1 MKIYKLSSLVILL
14 LSLIFVSCQN
24 SNPLTD
30 KQWFGEI
37 IRVKDSRVLSP
48 IALDFKGKN
57 LKVYANAIFGSNR
70 TDFSLNS
77 EEDNQYFYANKERNI
92 FLVITLN
99 QDNSIT
105 ISPNQGGTFY
115 ANAIVD
121 ENRSKT
127 FIESQYENKEESFN
141 PENYLLG
148 GSYEGYLYRKTD
160 NTKLSKIILAEE
172 NGTTSIFSNAI
183 FGENNIVLNNVGF
196 HKELDCFKY
205 RTNEINDISIFS
217 SENKLNIEGSDFYA
231 ILEPTNSSNLDL
243 SFFHGKKV
251 SNNSSHYPT
260 PNTVYSG
267 YITSTNPR
275 MAKDLEHFTIQATVS
290 FVDYNSIKFT
300 IKSEVND
307 TYIRLYS
314 LTYGLDYNVAKK
326 MVSSMESSD
335 TQYISYYINEKGQI
349 VAENKGQ
356 KLKDIYTFS
365 DDKQTLNWMDKAS
378 GFNGK
383 LKLK

>member
-1 MKIYKLSSLVILL
+1 MKKNKLGTLVILL
-14 LSLIFVSCQN
+14 LSLLFVSCEN
-24 SNPLTD
+24 SNPLTG

-48 IALDFKGKN
+48 IVFDFNGKK
-57 LKVYANAIFGSNR
+57 LKVFANAIFGSNR
-70 TDFSLNS
+70 TDFLLTN
-77 EEDNQYFYANKERNI
+77 EENNQYFYSNKERSI
-92 FLVITLN
+92 FLVITIN
-99 QDNSIT
+99 EDNSIT
-105 ISPNQGGTFY
+105 VSPNQGGTFY
-115 ANAIVD
+115 VNAIVD
-121 ENRSKT
+121 ENRSKI
-127 FIESQYENKEESFN
+127 FIESQYENKEKSFN

-148 GSYEGYLYRKTD
+148 GSYEGYLYRKND
-160 NTKLSKIILAEE
+160 NTKLSKIVLAEE
-172 NGTTSIFSNAI
+172 NGTTSVFANAI

-205 RTNEINDISIFS
+205 STNDINDILIYS
-217 SENKLNIEGSDFYA
+217 SDNKLNVEGTDFYA
-231 ILEPTNSSNLDL
+231 ILESTNSSNLDL

-260 PNTVYSG
+260 PNTAYSG

-275 MAKDLEHFTIQATVS
+275 MAKDLENFTIQATVS

-300 IKSEVND
+300 MKSEVND
-307 TYIRLYS
+307 TYIRLYT

-335 TQYISYYINEKGQI
+335 TQILNYYINEKGEI
-349 VAENKGQ
+349 VAENKEN
-356 KLKDIYTFS
+356 KTKDIYTLS
-365 DDKQTLNWMDKAS
+365 TDKQTLNWMDKAS
-378 GFNGK
+378 GFKGK